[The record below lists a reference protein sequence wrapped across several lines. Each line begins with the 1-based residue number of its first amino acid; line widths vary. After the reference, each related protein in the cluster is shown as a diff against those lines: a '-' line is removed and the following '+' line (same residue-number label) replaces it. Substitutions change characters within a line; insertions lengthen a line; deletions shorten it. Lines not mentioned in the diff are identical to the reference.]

1 MKKKNIEM
9 KAKQK
14 QQAVYVRKNE
24 TMNEQE
30 IEEKK
35 AQEQNLKEVTK
46 VKTVYETFKDVSSIF
61 SSKFLGFSKANDDE
75 EEEKEEKK
83 ESSPFT
89 QQVDVSAQKRS
100 Y

>member
-1 MKKKNIEM
+1 
-9 KAKQK
+9 
-14 QQAVYVRKNE
+14 
-24 TMNEQE
+24 
-30 IEEKK
+30 
-35 AQEQNLKEVTK
+35 LKEVTK

-89 QQVDVSAQKRS
+89 QQVDVSA
-100 Y
+100 